1 MPSKPNNNNGIK
13 PTEPPKS
20 LHFERSQ
27 VKCQRCKKD
36 FTGFMIEEI
45 DDLAQLRC
53 GDVLLVRAEM
63 ACLHCGS
70 MFYWNIREKDMEK
83 MTVAYSQVLV
93 RIGAYAPE

>member
-1 MPSKPNNNNGIK
+1 MPSTPNKNGSKLIEQ
-13 PTEPPKS
+13 TES

-27 VKCQRCKKD
+27 VKCQQCKKK
-36 FTGFMIEEI
+36 FAGFIIEEI

-53 GDVLLVRAEM
+53 GDVLLARAEM
-63 ACLHCGS
+63 ACLHCGWI
-70 MFYWNIREKDMEK
+70 FYWNIREKDLEK